1 MKISDKEIR
10 SYADVYI
17 DYDYPWEPAE
27 IEADLGDGYNRGED
41 PFLSGL
47 DPADLDQ
54 FIQEVIKETDRVM
67 KGYFNAR

>member
-27 IEADLGDGYNRGED
+27 IEADMRDGYKRGED

-47 DPADLDQ
+47 DPADLDG
-54 FIQEVIKETDRVM
+54 FIQAVTAEVNNLMNE
-67 KGYFNAR
+67 YFGR